1 MPHTCVPVIKVEN
14 LNEPTKLG
22 WFPIKPNAAKSQE
35 RKLANKEKKRNQ
47 LDFGTRQWKYRVLE
61 IRLFISDSVY
71 CQV

>member
-35 RKLANKEKKRNQ
+35 RKLANKEKKRNK
-47 LDFGTRQWKYRVLE
+47 LDFGTRQ
-61 IRLFISDSVY
+61 
-71 CQV
+71 